1 MIRAFFIA
9 AACAAALSAC
19 TQYSDGGDYN
29 RGASYRH
36 ADGQGPSFSSRILP

>member
-9 AACAAALSAC
+9 AACAAVAILRAG
-19 TQYSDGGDYN
+19 TK